1 VTLIE
6 VGALLVVVAMIAG
19 HIPAWKASRIDPMVA
34 FAVELREANE
44 RVRQDADTR
53 PSNEDYVRWV
63 EEYPVDANPL

>member
-1 VTLIE
+1 
-6 VGALLVVVAMIAG
+6 
-19 HIPAWKASRIDPMVA
+19 MVA
-34 FAVELREANE
+34 FAVQLREANE